1 MFSQTLEVEGNKVP
15 LVFLIL
21 AQDLRYSLFFIFCQP
36 RQQGA
41 ITKFRKGLYLG
52 LRAKIEKTKGPLFSQ
67 TLKVEGNKVSLVFSI
82 LAQRPRYRPFLNLV
96 MAPCLRG

>member
-1 MFSQTLEVEGNKVP
+1 MPSPNLEQVYISISEPKLKKNKGTLFSQTLEVEGNKVP

-21 AQDLRYSLFFIFCQP
+21 AQELRYSLFLIFCQP

-52 LRAKIEKTKGPLFSQ
+52 LRAKIEKTKDPLFSQ
-67 TLKVEGNKVSLVFSI
+67 TLKVEGNKV
-82 LAQRPRYRPFLNLV
+82 P
-96 MAPCLRG
+96 